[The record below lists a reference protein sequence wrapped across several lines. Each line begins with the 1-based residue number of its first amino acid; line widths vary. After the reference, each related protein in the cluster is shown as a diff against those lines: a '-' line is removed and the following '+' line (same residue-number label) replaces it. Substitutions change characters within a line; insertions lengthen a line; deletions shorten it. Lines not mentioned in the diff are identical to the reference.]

1 MTGRD
6 VKPSTTPVARGLSFE
21 RGVVT
26 ALGLL
31 ALVVGV
37 IALLVGTGWLGV
49 FRAQRPLADPLLVQW
64 LRDNSQVA
72 IAVAIVLGIVLF
84 ALGLWWVVRALRPE
98 PRPALVLERGNES
111 LAVTSAALTEAV
123 RTDAERVT
131 GVKRARVRM
140 AGSEQRPALR
150 LTLSLQEGTNV
161 RHVWE
166 ELDEKV
172 LSRAR
177 ESLGMDTLP
186 TAIRLQLDRAPRQRV
201 H

>member
-21 RGVVT
+21 RGVVI

-84 ALGLWWVVRALRPE
+84 VLGLWWVVRALRPE